1 MNSVK
6 RKFALALSK
15 RIGVDIALASHK
27 DASLEDFAVKV
38 VVKDGNGSTSSSLCA
53 RAFFQEFGE
62 AKRIGFVAQE
72 RYYRRCS
79 GGQRHYY
86 SSGVWLPLET
96 LILQLPEIDNDDEE
110 EADLASPAR
119 GTSPTLLDT

>member
-15 RIGVDIALASHK
+15 RIGADIALASHK
-27 DASLEDFAVKV
+27 DASLEDFTVKV

-62 AKRIGFVAQE
+62 AKKDR
-72 RYYRRCS
+72 
-79 GGQRHYY
+79 
-86 SSGVWLPLET
+86 L
-96 LILQLPEIDNDDEE
+96 
-110 EADLASPAR
+110 R
-119 GTSPTLLDT
+119 GPRKVLSQMQWRAMTLLFIGRLAPT